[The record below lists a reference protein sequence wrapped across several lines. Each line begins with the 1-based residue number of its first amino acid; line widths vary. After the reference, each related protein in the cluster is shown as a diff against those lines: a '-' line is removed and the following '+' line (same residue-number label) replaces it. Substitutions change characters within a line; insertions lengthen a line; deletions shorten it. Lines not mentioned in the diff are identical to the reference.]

1 MKSHQITNKPLT
13 RKQSAFVKH
22 LIEHPKDSSTEAV
35 MQTYDVKSR
44 QTAESIAYE
53 NLRKPEIVTELAK
66 YNSNIEQI
74 IVDKTF
80 KLSSSEKLEEVK
92 EGLLN
97 ARWMHDKINGKAK
110 QLTEVTSTKL
120 SINIDLTGNQE

>member
-1 MKSHQITNKPLT
+1 MKTAQITNKPLT

-22 LIEHPKDSSTEAV
+22 LIEHPKDSATEAIV
-35 MQTYDVKSR
+35 QTYNVTNRK
-44 QTAESIAYE
+44 TAQSLATE
-53 NLRKPEIVTELAK
+53 NMSKPVIISELAK
-66 YNSNIEQI
+66 HNTNIEQI

-97 ARWMHDKINGKAK
+97 ARWMHDKINGKATQK
-110 QLTEVTSTKL
+110 IEQQSTKL
-120 SINIDLTGNQE
+120 VISIDLTGTE

>member
-1 MKSHQITNKPLT
+1 MKTAQTTNKPLT
-13 RKQSAFVKH
+13 RKQTAFVKH
-22 LIEHPKDSSTEAV
+22 LIEHPKDSGTEAV

-97 ARWMHDKINGKAK
+97 ARWMHDKINGKATQK
-110 QLTEVTSTKL
+110 IEQQSTKL
-120 SINIDLTGNQE
+120 VINIDLTGTE